1 MNVVYIVVF
10 LLFFFMASKVFKF
23 NPYNLVANILLR
35 VLSGIIF
42 ISICN
47 YLVFISGRSFH
58 VNINETS
65 LLVSAFL
72 GISGVCFLYVFQW
85 VLTIM

>member
-1 MNVVYIVVF
+1 MNVMYIVVF
-10 LLFFFMASKVFKF
+10 LLFFFMASKIFKF
-23 NPYNLVANILLR
+23 NPCNLAANILLR

-47 YLVFISGRSFH
+47 YLVFISGKSFYL
-58 VNINETS
+58 NINETS

-72 GISGVCFLYVFQW
+72 GISGICFLYVFQW

>member
-1 MNVVYIVVF
+1 MDAVYIVVF
-10 LLFFFMASKVFKF
+10 LLIFFITSKIFKF
-23 NPYNLVANILLR
+23 NPCNLAVNILLR

-47 YLVFISGRSFH
+47 YLIFISGKSFH
-58 VNINETS
+58 LNINETS
-65 LLVSAFL
+65 LLISAFL

-85 VLTIM
+85 ILTIM